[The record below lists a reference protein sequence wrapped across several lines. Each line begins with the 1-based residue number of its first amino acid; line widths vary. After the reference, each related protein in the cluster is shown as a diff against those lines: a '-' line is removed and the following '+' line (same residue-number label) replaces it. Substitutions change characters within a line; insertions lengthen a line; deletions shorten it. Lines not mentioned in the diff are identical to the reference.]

1 MANTN
6 ATNVKTGSVPGVKS
20 MPQHLICNTVTA
32 AVTTALALNDTITGP
47 SIPAGAYLIDVI
59 LMSTDL
65 DTAGSPTITLDVGIS
80 GAATKFIAASTIGQ
94 TGGVARLGG
103 TTGLG
108 YSPTSDTPV
117 IVTVSAAGTTKAAG
131 TVVLSIVYTND
142 P

>member
-6 ATNVKTGSVPGVKS
+6 MTNVLTSAAPVVKS
-20 MPQHLICNTVTA
+20 MPQGVISNICSA
-32 AVTTALALNDTITGP
+32 AVTTSLAANDTLTGP
-47 SIPAGAYLIDVI
+47 SIPAGAYLVDVL

-80 GAATKFIAASTIGQ
+80 GSAAKFISASTVGQ
-94 TGGVARLGG
+94 TGGVARMGL

-117 IVTVSAAGTTKAAG
+117 IVTVNAAGTTKAAG
-131 TVVLSIVYTND
+131 TVTLAILYTNS